1 MAEADVKYYVDGT
14 DFATYG
20 VYVTASD
27 GVVCKP
33 AIKDLL
39 SDNWSFAHG
48 TAYDLSQVH
57 YKETSL
63 QLRCFIEANG
73 FSDFITKANGF
84 LSNFAD
90 AEIHSLVVKA
100 GTNSAYTTR
109 TFSVLCKDS
118 VDIEKAWNP
127 AKFVGTFTLKLTV
140 PNPVVLP
147 SGTWSTASPS
157 SNDSVS
163 YSIDGSDF
171 VGYGV
176 YVQAS
181 SGITTIPQ
189 IKDPLTYN
197 WGTADGL
204 DYHQD
209 GVKYK
214 ERTIQLKCIV
224 EADTFPDLLNKALT
238 FFDLFLQN
246 RTLRLKIVAGNK
258 TLVYEVICKDE
269 VRLVPDFSHQNKCV
283 GTFTLKLVEPEP
295 VKRVLWG
302 NGTCNIT
309 IKSKSPVNIYWG
321 DGTHTFD
328 VSGNDVSQTV
338 SHSVS
343 SNYVIIT
350 GEPNDF
356 TSFTSN
362 FTTVWS
368 RLL

>member
-1 MAEADVKYYVDGT
+1 MAKADVKYYVDGT
-14 DFATYG
+14 DFASYG

-39 SDNWSFAHG
+39 SDDWSFAHG
-48 TAYDLSQVH
+48 TAYDLSQVY
-57 YKETSL
+57 YKEATL
-63 QLRCFIEANG
+63 QLRCFIEASG
-73 FSDFITKANGF
+73 FSDFITKATSF
-84 LSNFAD
+84 LGEFSD
-90 AEIHSLVVKA
+90 AEEHTLVVRA
-100 GTNSAYTTR
+100 GTSSRYKQCSFT
-109 TFSVLCKDS
+109 VICKDS

-127 AKFVGTFTLKLTV
+127 IKFVGTFTLKLTV
-140 PNPVVLP
+140 PHPGLP
-147 SGTWSTASPS
+147 TGSWSGASS
-157 SNDSVS
+157 VDSVG
-163 YSIDGSDF
+163 YSIDGSIF
-171 VGYGV
+171 TNYGV
-176 YVQAS
+176 YVQSS
-181 SGITTIPQ
+181 SGIATIPQ

-197 WGTADGL
+197 WGTANGL

-224 EADTFPDLLNKALT
+224 EASSFPDLLNKTLAFFSLLT
-238 FFDLFLQN
+238 KQ
-246 RTLRLKIVAGNK
+246 RTLRLKISAGSND
-258 TLVYEVICKDE
+258 LVYEVICKDE

-295 VKRVLWG
+295 VKRVLYG
-302 NGTCNIT
+302 NGTCTIT
-309 IKSKSPVNIYWG
+309 IQSKSPVNIYWG

>member
-14 DFATYG
+14 DFASYG
-20 VYVTASD
+20 VYVSASD

-48 TAYDLSQVH
+48 TAYDLSQVR

-73 FSDFITKANGF
+73 YSDFITKANGF
-84 LSNFAD
+84 LANFAD
-90 AEIHSLVVKA
+90 AEEHTLVVKA
-100 GTNSAYTTR
+100 GTTSNYVQSS
-109 TFSVLCKDS
+109 FSVLCKDA

-127 AKFVGTFTLKLTV
+127 SLFVGTFTLKLTV
-140 PNPVVLP
+140 PHPVMP
-147 SGTWSTASPS
+147 SGSWSVASTP
-157 SNDSVS
+157 DSVE
-163 YSIDGSDF
+163 YSIDGF
-171 VGYGV
+171 VFTNYGV
-176 YVQAS
+176 YVQSS
-181 SGITTIPQ
+181 SGITTIPK

-197 WGTADGL
+197 WGTANGL

-209 GVKYK
+209 GVKYQ

-224 EADTFPDLLNKALT
+224 EADTFSDLLLKTLA
-238 FFDLFLQN
+238 FFFLFVRN
-246 RTLRLKIVAGNK
+246 RTLRLKIAAGNK
-258 TLVYEVICKDE
+258 VLVYEVICKDE
-269 VRLVPDFSHQNKCV
+269 IRLVPDFSHQNKCV

-295 VKRVLWG
+295 VKRVLYG
-302 NGTCNIT
+302 NGTCTIT
-309 IKSKSPVNIYWG
+309 IQSKSPVNIYWG
-321 DGTHTFD
+321 DGTFNYD
-328 VSGNDVSQTV
+328 VSGNDVEQTV

>member
-14 DFATYG
+14 NFASYG
-20 VYVTASD
+20 VYVSASD

-39 SDNWSFAHG
+39 SDNWNFAHG
-48 TAYDLSQVH
+48 TAYDLSTVY

-63 QLRCFIEANG
+63 QLRCFIEASG

-84 LSNFAD
+84 LANFAD
-90 AEIHSLVVKA
+90 AEEHTLVVRA
-100 GTNSAYTTR
+100 GTTSSYKQRSFT
-109 TFSVLCKDS
+109 VLCKDS
-118 VDIEKAWNP
+118 VDIEKVWNP
-127 AKFVGTFTLKLTV
+127 QTFVGTFTLKLTV
-140 PNPVVLP
+140 PHPGLP
-147 SGTWSTASPS
+147 TGSWSGASS
-157 SNDSVS
+157 ADSVA
-163 YSIDGSDF
+163 YSIDGSVF
-171 VGYGV
+171 TNYGV

-181 SGITTIPQ
+181 SGITTIPK

-197 WGTADGL
+197 WGTANGL

-209 GVKYK
+209 GVKYQ

-224 EADTFPDLLNKALT
+224 EADTFPDLLNKTLAFFSLLT
-238 FFDLFLQN
+238 KN
-246 RTLRLKIVAGNK
+246 RTLRLKIAAGDK
-258 TLVYEVICKDE
+258 VLVYEVICKDE

-295 VKRVLWG
+295 VKRVLFG
-302 NGTCNIT
+302 NGTCTIT
-309 IKSKSPVNIYWG
+309 IQSKSPVNIYWG
-321 DGTHTFD
+321 DGTHTYD

-343 SNYVIIT
+343 NNYVIIT

-356 TSFTSN
+356 TSFTTN
-362 FTTVWS
+362 FTTIWN

>member
-1 MAEADVKYYVDGT
+1 MAKADVKYYVDGT
-14 DFATYG
+14 DFASYG

-39 SDNWSFAHG
+39 SDDWSFAHG
-48 TAYDLSQVH
+48 TAYDLSQVY
-57 YKETSL
+57 YKEATL
-63 QLRCFIEANG
+63 QLRCFIEASG
-73 FSDFITKANGF
+73 FSDYITKATNF
-84 LSNFAD
+84 LGKFAD
-90 AEIHSLVVKA
+90 AEKHTLVVRA
-100 GTNSAYTTR
+100 GTTSSYATR
-109 TFSVLCKDS
+109 SFTVLCKDS

-127 AKFVGTFTLKLTV
+127 EKFVGTFTLKLTV
-140 PNPVVLP
+140 PSPTLP
-147 SGTWSTASPS
+147 SGSWSGSASS
-157 SNDSVS
+157 ADSIS
-163 YSIDGSDF
+163 YYLEGVLFSR
-171 VGYGV
+171 YGV

-197 WGTADGL
+197 WGTANGL

-209 GVKYK
+209 GVRYK
-214 ERTIQLKCIV
+214 ERTIQLKCLV
-224 EADTFPDLLNKALT
+224 EADTFPDLLNKTLA
-238 FFDLFLQN
+238 FFSLLIRN
-246 RTLRLKIVAGNK
+246 RTLRLRIAAGDKN
-258 TLVYEVICKDE
+258 LVYEVICKDE

-283 GTFTLKLVEPEP
+283 GTFTLRLVEPEP
-295 VKRVLWG
+295 VKRVLYG
-302 NGTCNIT
+302 NGTCTIT
-309 IKSKSPVNIYWG
+309 IKSPSPVNIYWG

-343 SNYVIIT
+343 SDYVIIT

-362 FTTVWS
+362 FTTIWS